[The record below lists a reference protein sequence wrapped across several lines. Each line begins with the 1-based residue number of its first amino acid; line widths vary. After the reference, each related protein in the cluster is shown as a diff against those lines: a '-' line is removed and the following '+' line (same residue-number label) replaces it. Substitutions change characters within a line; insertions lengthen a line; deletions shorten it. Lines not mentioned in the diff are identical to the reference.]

1 MIQNISSEKTA
12 KMKTGVFWRFAAL
25 AFTAFAFALTSG
37 CRSTPAENEDMQGEE
52 HEASSA
58 DENVLALPT
67 FAPLQLDGGRLH
79 VVATTSIIGDVVA
92 HVGGDAIDL
101 TVLIDPGVD
110 AHSYQPGARD
120 LVAVEQAGVVFVN
133 GWGLEGGL
141 VEDLEAIMDE
151 LLVVPVSAGIV
162 PLAATG
168 HQHDAGTEDGQ
179 GLGSTDPH
187 VWFDL
192 QNVELWVEN
201 IAHVLSELD
210 PANTGEYSENAAA
223 YQAELEELETYALA
237 HLEEIP
243 PENRYLVTNHD
254 SFGYFALAYGFEV
267 IATVIPAASTL
278 AEPSANDLADLIE
291 EMGAHGICTIFSETS
306 VNDDLAQTAAAELA
320 DCESVQVIPLYTEAL
335 GAPGSGAETFIRMF
349 TANVDAIVAG
359 LK

>member
-1 MIQNISSEKTA
+1 MNI
-12 KMKTGVFWRFAAL
+12 GVFWRFAAL
-25 AFTAFAFALTSG
+25 AFTAIAFALASG
-37 CRSTPAENEDMQGEE
+37 CGSTPAETEDLQGEE
-52 HEASSA
+52 LEASSA
-58 DENVLALPT
+58 DENILALP
-67 FAPLQLDGGRLH
+67 PLSPLLLDGGRLH

-101 TVLIDPGVD
+101 TVLVGPGVD
-110 AHSYQPGARD
+110 SHSYQPGARD
-120 LVAVEQAGVVFVN
+120 LVAVEQAGVIFVN

-141 VEDLEAIMDE
+141 VEDLEAVTDE

-162 PLAATG
+162 PLAVTG
-168 HQHDAGTEDGQ
+168 HRLDAGTEDGQ
-179 GLGSTDPH
+179 AHGSTDPH

-192 QNVELWVEN
+192 QNIELWVEN
-201 IAHVLSELD
+201 IAHVLGELD
-210 PANTGEYSENAAA
+210 PANIGVYSENAAA
-223 YQAELEELETYALA
+223 YQAELEELETYARAQLDQ
-237 HLEEIP
+237 IP

-254 SFGYFALAYGFEV
+254 SFGYFAHAYGFEV

-278 AEPSANDLADLIE
+278 AEPSASDLADLIE
-291 EMGAHGICTIFSETS
+291 EMGTHGVCTIFSETS

-320 DCESVQVIPLYTEAL
+320 GCEAVQVIPLYTEAL